1 MTLPDGKP
9 RKATRVLA
17 PVVAGPAP
25 LSHSTQQALGDR
37 SPAVIPKAPKHPVL
51 AAAPSCAAL
60 RRRGDRAGNGCT
72 VGSRPGY
79 GAGACGGVPGTGLQE
94 DKRQR
99 CHRHDREEHGHSQRT
114 EAEQLVDEQNRGGED
129 RHDDEGR
136 QGPDHRPSRPARHH
150 HLTRRTPHQE
160 T

>member
-1 MTLPDGKP
+1 M
-9 RKATRVLA
+9 LA

-25 LSHSTQQALGDR
+25 LSHSTQQAGALGTTPGDR
-37 SPAVIPKAPKHPVL
+37 SPRPRSIPG
-51 AAAPSCAAL
+51 
-60 RRRGDRAGNGCT
+60 RGTGTR
-72 VGSRPGY
+72 
-79 GAGACGGVPGTGLQE
+79 GGVPGTGLQE

-99 CHRHDREEHGHSQRT
+99 RHRHDREEHGHSQRT

-150 HLTRRTPHQE
+150 HLTGRTPHQE
-160 T
+160 S